1 MISPLDEIRI
11 TSLRSSRSV
20 RRLALPL
27 FRLSCLEPAKELL
40 PPLKFLPA
48 SRSVRAPRSAA
59 LMPSSVRQCV
69 SRPRPSPCTDDGALS
84 SAICTQIEIS
94 AASHRKL
101 RRRGRRAARQNKTE
115 VVSPLRTMRELILFR
130 GCPSVRHVGR
140 RSVRTPFA
148 RLVLHSRDPT
158 GAKRG
163 A

>member
-1 MISPLDEIRI
+1 MKYGSHHSDPAGLFDVSP
-11 TSLRSSRSV
+11 SLSFV
-20 RRLALPL
+20 FLALNLPKS
-27 FRLSCLEPAKELL
+27 FYPHLSSS
-40 PPLKFLPA
+40 LPA
-48 SRSVRAPRSAA
+48 TRSVRAPRSAA

-115 VVSPLRTMRELILFR
+115 VVSPPRTMRELILFR